1 VFRRRRIR
9 CQVSFLTLRIADTRL
24 RGRSRYGASQARNLA
39 SETQPDL
46 IMNHRTHRHTTAA
59 LKGSIVLFMTGCLL
73 LAVGCGKQAIRPDTS
88 SALKKDYLP
97 RMRFSIQVGAF
108 SNIDNAVRLTGSLQ
122 RRGINAYHFLHSSGL
137 YKVRFGNYN
146 SQAAARK
153 RAEDLKRAKIIEVY
167 YIVHPQDYAA
177 AKGHRASNVGLRE
190 EIITTAKRYVG
201 VPYRWGGESPS
212 TGFDCSGLT
221 MVVYR
226 INGLNLPRSSRQQWK
241 VGKPIEH
248 RQLQK
253 GDLVFFATASRNRV
267 SHVGIYAGGD
277 KFLHAPGRG
286 RRIQTASL
294 SSKYFRT
301 RYMGARSY
309 LN

>member
-1 VFRRRRIR
+1 MI
-9 CQVSFLTLRIADTRL
+9 
-24 RGRSRYGASQARNLA
+24 
-39 SETQPDL
+39 TQ
-46 IMNHRTHRHTTAA
+46 RTSGNPTAA
-59 LKGSIVLFMTGCLL
+59 LKGSIVLIISGLL
-73 LAVGCGKQAIRPDTS
+73 LLVVGCGRPAIRPDTS
-88 SALKKDYLP
+88 SAVKKDYLP

-137 YKVRFGNYN
+137 YKVRFGNYD

-153 RAEDLKRAKIIEVY
+153 RAEDLKRKKIIEVF
-167 YIVHPQDYAA
+167 YIVKPQDYAA
-177 AKGHRASNVGLRE
+177 AKGHRDSIVGLRR
-190 EIITTAKRYVG
+190 EIVTTAKRYVG
-201 VPYRWGGESPS
+201 VRYRWGGESPS

-241 VGKPIEH
+241 VGKPIDR

-294 SSKYFRT
+294 SSKYFRN
-301 RYMGARSY
+301 RYMGARTY
-309 LN
+309 F